1 MSAFGWIVCAWPYLA
16 AGIKRC
22 HDRGK
27 SGVWYLCWTTGCL
40 GGWIS
45 AIYFQSWYAGFA
57 GNLIA
62 LWTITEMGL
71 LKGDPNTNRFG
82 APAREIGEES
92 FRRRFGEQR
101 PSALELTISVEHV
114 RLYGGNSSYQLTI
127 TAVGISLQRTD
138 FVLTERRVRFRAY
151 NPRAYRA

>member
-1 MSAFGWIVCAWPYLA
+1 MISLFSFRGRIGRLSYLATTIPLAFLFLNWVAWWLFATTRSDAYGPIYILRMSAFGWIVCAWPYLA

-27 SGVWYLCWTTGCL
+27 SGAWYVCWTTGCL

-71 LKGDPNTNRFG
+71 LKGDPNTNKFG

-92 FRRRFGEQR
+92 F
-101 PSALELTISVEHV
+101 
-114 RLYGGNSSYQLTI
+114 
-127 TAVGISLQRTD
+127 
-138 FVLTERRVRFRAY
+138 
-151 NPRAYRA
+151 